1 MKLTLTFICCLSIA
15 LFQLSAQTV
24 CNAGF
29 ENPAPDTYPN
39 DDGQIPKSNCWS
51 DDHYSNS
58 DPNKENFH
66 SPDWYMFD
74 DFYMDEQYL
83 MEESLMGVYEP
94 ILGNNGDPASITFN
108 EPLLRG
114 AHGNTAW
121 LGNAGFPF
129 WQVRTNELWVSGSQI
144 SSSDSRFKTNIKL
157 EVGALSKL
165 MQLKPV
171 TYDKLDINENTP
183 EEKKAIINERGKNQ
197 HGLIAQEVL
206 AVFPELVV
214 QNEEGYYGVK
224 YQELISVLIKAMQE
238 QQTQIDSLK
247 INLKD

>member
-1 MKLTLTFICCLSIA
+1 MKTRVLFLSLAMVMFTTTNITAQIIIDAPGTRIGDIGTSPALTTPYVSTPNQTGSGNYWPIWMTKGIHFRPQPALTGMMMENYNNNVGA
-15 LFQLSAQTV
+15 VNTV
-24 CNAGF
+24 GNATT
-29 ENPAPDTYPN
+29 APV
-39 DDGQIPKSNCWS
+39 
-51 DDHYSNS
+51 
-58 DPNKENFH
+58 
-66 SPDWYMFD
+66 
-74 DFYMDEQYL
+74 FY
-83 MEESLMGVYEP
+83 
-94 ILGNNGDPASITFN
+94 N
-108 EPLLRG
+108 EPMLRG
-114 AHGNTAW
+114 AWGNTAW
-121 LGNAGFPF
+121 LGNSAFPF
-129 WQVRTNELWVSGSQI
+129 WQVHTQELWLAGNFV
-144 SSSDSRFKTNIKL
+144 SSSDSRFKTNIKV
-157 EVGALSKL
+157 EIGALSKL